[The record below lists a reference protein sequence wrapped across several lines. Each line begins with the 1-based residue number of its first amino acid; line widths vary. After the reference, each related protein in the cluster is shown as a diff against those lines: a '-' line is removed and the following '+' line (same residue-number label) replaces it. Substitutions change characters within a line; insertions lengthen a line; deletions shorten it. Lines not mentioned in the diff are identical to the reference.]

1 MKGRIIGR
9 EGRNIRAFEAATGV
23 DVIIDDTPDTV
34 VVSCFDPVRREVG
47 RLALERLIA
56 DGRIHPGRIEEII
69 AKCRAEIEAGIVEAG
84 EQAVY
89 ETGIKGMHPEL
100 VKLVGRMRY
109 RTSYGQN
116 ILEHSKEVAWL
127 AGIMATELKLDPQ
140 LAKRGALLHDVGK
153 VLTHEHDGT
162 HVQLGVEVATKHG
175 EHPIVINCI
184 AAHHDDVAHESP
196 ISVIVQAADAV
207 SGSRPGARRE
217 AFETYVKRLAPL
229 VGDNPA
235 SATYVRMKGKACE
248 ETGLHHETVR
258 LAKETTQAEL
268 LALVDRLNA
277 DPKIH
282 GILVQLPLP
291 KQIDSQKVLR
301 RVAPAKDVDGFH
313 PENVG
318 KVSIGDPTGFRPATP
333 FGVQQLL
340 VRSGIDTTGKHA
352 VIVGRSNIVGRP
364 MAALLLQDGP
374 GGNATVT
381 VCHSRTREIKAVT
394 RLADI
399 LIVAMGKP
407 EFVTGD
413 MIKPGAVV
421 IDVGTNRV
429 DDPATKKGYRLVGD
443 VKFDEAKQVAGA
455 HTPVPGRVGPHH
467 AT

>member
-1 MKGRIIGR
+1 MRGEL
-9 EGRNIRAFEAATGV
+9 EGELRALAARGV
-23 DVIIDDTPDTV
+23 TP
-34 VVSCFDPVRREVG
+34 G
-47 RLALERLIA
+47 LA
-56 DGRIHPGRIEEII
+56 
-69 AKCRAEIEAGIVEAG
+69 
-84 EQAVY
+84 AV
-89 ETGIKGMHPEL
+89 
-100 VKLVGRMRY
+100 
-109 RTSYGQN
+109 
-116 ILEHSKEVAWL
+116 
-127 AGIMATELKLDPQ
+127 
-140 LAKRGALLHDVGK
+140 
-153 VLTHEHDGT
+153 
-162 HVQLGVEVATKHG
+162 
-175 EHPIVINCI
+175 
-184 AAHHDDVAHESP
+184 
-196 ISVIVQAADAV
+196 
-207 SGSRPGARRE
+207 
-217 AFETYVKRLAPL
+217 L

-248 ETGLHHETVR
+248 ETGLYHETVR
-258 LAKETTQAEL
+258 LPKETTQAEL

-277 DPKIH
+277 DQKIH

-291 KQIDSQKVLR
+291 KQIDAQHVLR

-340 VRSGIDTTGKHA
+340 VRSAIDTTGKHA

-364 MAALLLQDGP
+364 LAALLLQDGP

-381 VCHSRTREIKAVT
+381 VCHSRTREIKSVT

-407 EFVTGD
+407 EFVRGD

-443 VKFDEAKQVAGA
+443 VKFDEATQVAGA
-455 HTPVPGRVGPHH
+455 ITPVPGGVGPMTITMLLVNTVQ
-467 AT
+467 AARQWPKS